1 MANADFSK
9 QEQTPGGFTSGS
21 YRAKKTEQSKPL
33 TPAQQKLAKVEKA
46 LPGAMQKQAVA
57 LVVLV
62 LVMALSVFGI
72 GGAKLRMGYQ
82 KAAGSFTHGVA
93 EDVKS
98 GGQYTMRAQL
108 EIRAASAKNVLLAAS
123 GFDGVDQNVLDA
135 AQVAVEGMEAAL
147 EADHGGTPEALYDA
161 DVALESAINLLHAE
175 VQANAPDAMQTGSE
189 QTAFSKF
196 ASAGTTI
203 HHLSYNEA
211 AQAYN
216 KKAGGFPA
224 NVIGK
229 LWGCGK
235 VDLFA

>member
-9 QEQTPGGFTSGS
+9 QNQAPGGFTAGS
-21 YRAKKTEQSKPL
+21 YQAKKTEQSKPL

-46 LPGAMQKQAVA
+46 LPGALQKPAMA
-57 LVVLV
+57 TVVLV
-62 LVMALSVFGI
+62 VVMALSVFGI
-72 GGAKLRMGYQ
+72 GGAKLRVAYN
-82 KAAGSFTHGVA
+82 KAAGSFTQGVA
-93 EDVKS
+93 ADVKS

-108 EIRAASAKNVLLAAS
+108 EARAAAAKNVLLAAS
-123 GFDGVDQNVLDA
+123 GFDGVDQNVLTA
-135 AQVAVEGMEAAL
+135 AQVAVDGMEAAL
-147 EADHGGTPEALYDA
+147 QATHGGTPAALYDA
-161 DVALESAINLLHAE
+161 DVALEAAINLLHAE
-175 VQANAPDAMQTGSE
+175 VQNNAPDAMQTGSE

-203 HHLSYNEA
+203 HHLSYNET

-229 LWGCGK
+229 LWGCGE
-235 VDLFA
+235 VELFA

>member
-9 QEQTPGGFTSGS
+9 QEQTHGGFTANS
-21 YRAKKTEQSKPL
+21 YQAKETQQAKPL
-33 TPAQQKLAKVEKA
+33 TPAQQKLAKAEKA
-46 LPGAMQKQAVA
+46 LPAALQKQAVA
-57 LVVLV
+57 TLV
-62 LVMALSVFGI
+62 LILVMVVSVFGI
-72 GGAKLRMGYQ
+72 GGAKLRMRYQ
-82 KAAGSFTHGVA
+82 KAFGSFTHGVT

-98 GGQYTMRAQL
+98 GSQYTMRAQL
-108 EIRAASAKNVLLAAS
+108 EIRASAAKNVLLAAS
-123 GFDGVDQNVLDA
+123 GFDGVEQSVLDA
-135 AQVAVEGMEAAL
+135 ARVAVEGMEAAL
-147 EADHGGTPEALYDA
+147 EADHGSTPDVLYDA

-175 VQANAPDAMQTGSE
+175 VQENAPDAMQTGSE

-235 VDLFA
+235 VDLFV